1 MKKYKQGSNFFQ
13 MHLLVRCT
21 LVSRWSFILTF
32 IFLMLYEQTRYCTNR
47 QIFKLAFSM
56 ANLQKWK
63 CAHYLFLYKKSRLN
77 AHLKWWAHL
86 KLIWNVA
93 ATERCL
99 LRPTFMWNDLFQCIL
114 TVIYCENDRSTNLT
128 HALKPNDIWVIH
140 FARIYKS
147 HFILKIT
154 IRDRNIVIMWG

>member
-1 MKKYKQGSNFFQ
+1 MKKYKQGSNFYQ
-13 MHLLVRCT
+13 MQLLVRCT

-86 KLIWNVA
+86 RLIWSVA
-93 ATERCL
+93 ATNRKMSTQAHIYVEW
-99 LRPTFMWNDLFQCIL
+99 FVSVYSYSNIL
-114 TVIYCENDRSTNLT
+114 WKWQVN
-128 HALKPNDIWVIH
+128 KPHTCPKTQWYMSDS
-140 FARIYKS
+140 FCKD
-147 HFILKIT
+147 LKIT
-154 IRDRNIVIMWG
+154 FHFENHHKR